1 MTIQAVRLIGALAKA
16 GIEVDT
22 VCFGDMSKVPQNF
35 LDDFKRLMPGVH
47 LYDFA
52 HEIHYDDNMGS
63 EVSPPPILPAP
74 PTAHTALTLTLTPTL
89 TLPLTLTPNP

>member
-1 MTIQAVRLIGALAKA
+1 MGVHTNGMGHVIQAVRLIGALAKA

-63 EVSPPPILPAP
+63 EVPDPHLSPQPEP
-74 PTAHTALTLTLTPTL
+74 
-89 TLPLTLTPNP
+89 

>member
-1 MTIQAVRLIGALAKA
+1 MGVHTNGMGHVIQAVRLIGALAKA

-47 LYDFA
+47 LL
-52 HEIHYDDNMGS
+52 
-63 EVSPPPILPAP
+63 SPPPD
-74 PTAHTALTLTLTPTL
+74 
-89 TLPLTLTPNP
+89 PNPNPNPNPNPDPNPNSNPNQGGARPLG